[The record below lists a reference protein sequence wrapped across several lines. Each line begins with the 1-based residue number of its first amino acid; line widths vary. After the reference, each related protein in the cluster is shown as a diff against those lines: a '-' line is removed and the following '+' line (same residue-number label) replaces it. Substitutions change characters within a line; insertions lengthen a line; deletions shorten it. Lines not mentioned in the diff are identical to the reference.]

1 MQSREEDLK
10 EFFAHEIQS
19 FPPSL
24 SDLGK
29 LHLPNTKS
37 DLLNCIGQPG
47 LSDPPSTYECTVLDG
62 AAIVHFLPTNLVNI
76 FDEYADQVFIPY
88 LSKQLQDSMRV
99 DLVWDIYLPKSLKE
113 STREKRGKGVRR
125 KVSGQAKLSGNW
137 VDFLRD
143 PSNKTEL
150 FSFLTSKVAKSHLT
164 KLFM

>member
-1 MQSREEDLK
+1 MRSREGDLK

-62 AAIVHFLPTNLVNI
+62 GAIVHFLPTNLVNT

-99 DLVWDIYLPKSLKE
+99 EGHIPSKQF
-113 STREKRGKGVRR
+113 KRVYQGEERQGCAKKGIW
-125 KVSGQAKLSGNW
+125 SS
-137 VDFLRD
+137 
-143 PSNKTEL
+143 
-150 FSFLTSKVAKSHLT
+150 
-164 KLFM
+164 